1 VADRELA
8 CIYFDAERGC
18 GLKVVEGIP
27 TAADCSN
34 CSKYDGPARGL
45 GDHVHTVAKTLGIDR
60 VVKKVT
66 RGKCGCE
73 ERRNRM
79 NRQYPSKD

>member
-1 VADRELA
+1 MRCVFFDR
-8 CIYFDAERGC
+8 ERGC

-27 TAADCSN
+27 TEDD

-60 VVKKVT
+60 VVRRVT

-73 ERRNRM
+73 ERRASW